1 MTTTTLPRWPRL
13 TAPVA
18 AIWYAFGLSQCILA
32 YLALANAAPIL
43 IWVAYAGACL
53 LGIAGAIA
61 LAFAPSRAAT
71 LFGASFVAVM
81 TYYAWLYTLGAPTA
95 EDYGISLVVVA
106 VTTAL
111 FWLSRRLG

>member
-32 YLALANAAPIL
+32 YLAIANAAPIL

-53 LGIAGAIA
+53 LGIAGSIA

-71 LFGASFVAVM
+71 LFGASFVSVLI
-81 TYYAWLYTLGAPTA
+81 YYAWFYTFGAPTA
-95 EDYGISLVVVA
+95 EDYGIGLVVVA